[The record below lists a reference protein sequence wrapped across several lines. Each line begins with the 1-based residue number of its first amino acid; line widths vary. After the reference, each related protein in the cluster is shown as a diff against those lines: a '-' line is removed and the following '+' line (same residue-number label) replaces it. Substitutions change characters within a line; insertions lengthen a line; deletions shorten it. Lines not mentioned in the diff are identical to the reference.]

1 MLALSR
7 VTTSHPLVTAAD
19 LIEAN
24 QLCSMDSKANIVH
37 GEKPTWLIIFIGLCN
52 GVHFIINLGH
62 SALYTDYFYIHT
74 AFNSA
79 LYKVMSLPFKVPKNW
94 HSLPCHIGSPA
105 KTVLQVFLLHRVLMK
120 SMAFLLFWGFT
131 VTFENIMSHLFR
143 KKNLDIVS
151 WNLRILWI
159 IKSPVW
165 LKVTYDC
172 TVGLLWTIWYVCNSS
187 NISVS

>member
-7 VTTSHPLVTAAD
+7 VTTSHPFITAAD
-19 LIEAN
+19 LMEAN

-37 GEKPTWLIIFIGLCN
+37 GEKPTWLIIFIGLFN

-74 AFNSA
+74 AFNLA
-79 LYKVMSLPFKVPKNW
+79 LCKVLSLPLKVPENW
-94 HSLPCHIGSPA
+94 HCLPCHIGSPA
-105 KTVLQVFLLHRVLMK
+105 NTVFTAQSANEEHGLL
-120 SMAFLLFWGFT
+120 AIWGLT
-131 VTFENIMSHLFR
+131 VTFENLMSHLFR
-143 KKNLDIVS
+143 KENLDIIS
-151 WNLRILWI
+151 WDLRILWI

-172 TVGLLWTIWYVCNSS
+172 NLFTVGHTVRA
-187 NISVS
+187 